1 MSSPSLGEFRIS
13 LIVTQGHL
21 SSTSLCCAGAWLRC
35 WRTKPATGCLGIQ
48 LQPQRSYSL
57 SPRRPD
63 LVTPAH
69 VERPP
74 LHRGGSVSRGDQ
86 ARPVLPPLPKPL
98 SDKNRKGVCRTLDC
112 ARPTRAFSEVIGASW
127 RTGGGRV
134 RRYALREQESLAA
147 AIPDLPALLDYSIFQ
162 MFFQLRRKKVGHSEF
177 QRCLRNVPAR

>member
-112 ARPTRAFSEVIGASW
+112 ARPTRAF
-127 RTGGGRV
+127 RGR
-134 RRYALREQESLAA
+134 ALREQESLADA
-147 AIPDLPALLDYSIFQ
+147 LPDLLDYFIFRMLFSAAARSRLWLPSDPAHQ
-162 MFFQLRRKKVGHSEF
+162 YRRKT
-177 QRCLRNVPAR
+177 ARR